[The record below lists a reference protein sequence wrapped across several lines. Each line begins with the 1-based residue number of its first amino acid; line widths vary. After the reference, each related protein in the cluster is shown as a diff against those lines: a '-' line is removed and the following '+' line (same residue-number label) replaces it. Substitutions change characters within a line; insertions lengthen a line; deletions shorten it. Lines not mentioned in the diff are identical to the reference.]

1 MSKHILVAVGANCD
15 GSVLKT
21 AIDKARHTGSRLTA
35 VYVVDTMPWWAMTG
49 VEYGCLDSLRMV
61 EELEHVVERRC
72 NETLAMDA
80 WDIQAKAITVQLE
93 GGSVGRRIAR
103 LADELDAD
111 MIVVGAGHGTK
122 WRFWEERMSD
132 VVGRCTRRSVL
143 VATATGSRRDQPASE
158 PAHRH
163 EHAGSKRAPVRAQTL

>member
-21 AIDKARHTGSRLTA
+21 AIEKARHTGARLTA

-49 VEYGCLDSLRMV
+49 VEYGCIDSYQLV
-61 EELEHVVERRC
+61 QELEREVERRC
-72 NETLAMDA
+72 NETLATDA
-80 WDIQAKAITVQLE
+80 WDIQAQALTVQL
-93 GGSVGRRIAR
+93 GSNSVGRRIAR

-111 MIVVGAGHGTK
+111 MIVGGAGHGSK

-143 VATATGSRRDQPASE
+143 VATSGAASREEAAGESNRRRDKARAA
-158 PAHRH
+158 AHVH
-163 EHAGSKRAPVRAQTL
+163 AQTL